1 MFSPFKS
8 GKQGKDANK
17 DSILLSFMMHV
28 IHGFGLVIVLGFPWL
43 KTKADFNLTCY
54 LIGLQKNLHRAWV
67 CSAPCIG
74 AF

>member
-1 MFSPFKS
+1 MCSPFKS
-8 GKQGKDANK
+8 GKEGKEANK
-17 DSILLSFMMHV
+17 GSILLSFMMHV
-28 IHGFGLVIVLGFPWL
+28 IYGFGLVIVLGFLRL

-67 CSAPCIG
+67 RSAPCIG